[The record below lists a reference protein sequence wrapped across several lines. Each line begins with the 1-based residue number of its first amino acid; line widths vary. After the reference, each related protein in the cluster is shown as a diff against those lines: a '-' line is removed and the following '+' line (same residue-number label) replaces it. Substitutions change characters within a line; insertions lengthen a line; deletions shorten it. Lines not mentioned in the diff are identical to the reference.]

1 MRRSTISLTALTLAI
16 GTVAFA
22 GGHGG
27 NPAVKA
33 RNAHMGLYGFNLGI
47 LGDMAKG
54 TTEYN
59 AEAASSAAKNLAT
72 LAALDQ
78 SAYWPEGTA
87 QGEVE
92 GSRAKAEIWTD
103 GGGAFEKGKDMAV
116 AAAALA
122 DVAGNGLEALQA
134 GIGPAGAACGACHKA
149 YRGPKN

>member
-1 MRRSTISLTALTLAI
+1 MSKIKVLTLSLALVT
-16 GTVAFA
+16 GSTLAFA
-22 GGHGG
+22 DGHGG

-33 RNAHMGLYGFNLGI
+33 RNAHMALYGFNMGI
-47 LGDMAKG
+47 MGAMAKG
-54 TTEYN
+54 EVDYN
-59 AEAASSAAKNLAT
+59 ADAASAAANN
-72 LAALDQ
+72 LAALAAFNQ

-103 GGGAFEKGKDMAV
+103 GGAAAKGQEMAA

-122 DVAGNGLEALQA
+122 EVAGNGLEALQA
-134 GIGPAGAACGACHKA
+134 GMGPAGAACGSCHKA